1 MKDYIDLILNV
12 GEDTL
17 RICFWNTNR
26 NVEINEYIVDIMY
39 ENNVDIFV
47 LAEYE
52 ADYEEIQSEL
62 NIQKSE
68 IEKCITIGCDRITI
82 LKRKYNMEPGFQ
94 NKYCSLQIIDSKY
107 ILACLH
113 LPSKLYAERLKKDIA
128 IGRIVEE
135 IQRYEKMLGIENTII
150 VGDIN
155 ENPYETG
162 CLGAGRFHGIPV
174 YKDAMRKYRTVM
186 GESFKMFYNPMWNLL
201 GDFSFPPGTYYYV
214 GNDVINSFWNIYDQ
228 VMLRPCLRERFIDK
242 ELKILYKTEKN
253 RLVNRNNHPSKDISD
268 HLPIIFEIREEE

>member
-1 MKDYIDLILNV
+1 MRE
-12 GEDTL
+12 GTL
-17 RICFWNTNR
+17 RICFWNTNK
-26 NVEINEYIVDIMY
+26 NIAINEYIFDIIC

-52 ADYEEIQSEL
+52 ADYEELQSEL
-62 NIQKSE
+62 NIQKIG

-94 NKYCSLQIIDSKY
+94 NKYCSFQIIDSRY
-107 ILACLH
+107 ILVCLH

-135 IQRYEKMLGIENTII
+135 IQRYEKLLGIERTII

-162 CLGAGRFHGIPV
+162 CLGAGRFHGIPI
-174 YKDAMRKYRTVM
+174 YKDAMRKYRTIM
-186 GESFKMFYNPMWNLL
+186 GESFEMFYNPMWNLL
-201 GDFSFPPGTYYYV
+201 GDFSFPPGTYYYM
-214 GNDVINSFWNIYDQ
+214 GNEIDNSFWNIYDQ
-228 VMLRPCLRERFIDK
+228 VMIRPCIRGFFIDN
-242 ELKILYKTEKN
+242 ELKIICETKN
-253 RLVNRNNHPSKDISD
+253 RKLVDENNHPSRTISD
-268 HLPIIFEIREEE
+268 HLPIIFEIREN